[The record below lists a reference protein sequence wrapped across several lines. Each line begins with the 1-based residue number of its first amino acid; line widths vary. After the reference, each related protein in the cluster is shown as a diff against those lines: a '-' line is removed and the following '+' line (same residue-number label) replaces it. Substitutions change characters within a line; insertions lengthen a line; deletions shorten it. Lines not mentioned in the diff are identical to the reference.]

1 MDSIGLVTLKKQ
13 TEMSTADIMSLLP
26 MVILAGGILLTL
38 ILIALKRSHL
48 LAFMATAL
56 IILAAGTTAFLHL
69 NHEPHTIGD
78 IMVVDRFGLYYQIL
92 LLSATL
98 IISIFSYI
106 SLEHLFPDKRKE
118 EYYVLLMLAALGS
131 SMMVISTHF
140 ISFFVS
146 IEILT
151 ISLYTLISYYREREK
166 AVEAGLKYLVLAA
179 MSSAFLLF
187 GMALIYAL
195 SGEMSFHGLLAVSTN
210 SSGSSN
216 MMLVAGAGLMV
227 VGIGFKLALVPF
239 HMWASDVYEG
249 ASSPV
254 SAFIATVSKGG
265 VVALLLRFFMMTDL
279 YRYQN
284 VILAFMV
291 ISVLSML
298 AGNLLA
304 LQQRNVK
311 RLLAYSSIAHLG
323 YLLVAFIA
331 GKGLGVQAAT
341 FYITIYTLTILGAF
355 GVVTIISKTD
365 HEAGEIAH
373 YKGLFWRRPFL
384 AALFTL
390 FLLSLAGIPI
400 TAGFISKYFL
410 LAAGLGKGQW
420 LLAFVLVVS
429 SVIGL
434 FYYLRL
440 IVTMMSQEEDHKP
453 AVPPEGL
460 SKGGMVTLAILGILI
475 VGLGLGPGWLI
486 DLVRTLP

>member
-1 MDSIGLVTLKKQ
+1 
-13 TEMSTADIMSLLP
+13 MSAADILSLLP

-38 ILIALKRSHL
+38 ILIALRRSHL
-48 LAFMATAL
+48 LIFTSAEI
-56 IILAAGTTAFLHL
+56 IILAAIVAALLHL
-69 NHEPHTIGD
+69 NQEPQIIGD
-78 IMVVDRFGLYYQIL
+78 IIVVDRFGLYYQIL

-98 IISIFSYI
+98 VISIFSYI
-106 SLEHLFPDKRKE
+106 SLERLFPDKRKE
-118 EYYVLLMLAALGS
+118 EYYVLLMLATLGS

-146 IEILT
+146 IEVLT
-151 ISLYTLISYYREREK
+151 ISLYTLISYYRERDK
-166 AVEAGLKYLVLAA
+166 AIEAGLKYLVLAA

-187 GMALIYAL
+187 GMALIYAV
-195 SGEMSFHGLLAVSTN
+195 SGQMSFHALFAVATN
-210 SSGSSN
+210 YSGSSN
-216 MMLVAGAGLMV
+216 VMLIAGAGLMI

-239 HMWASDVYEG
+239 HMWAPDVYEG

-254 SAFIATVSKGG
+254 SAFVATVSKGG
-265 VVALLLRFFMMTDL
+265 VVALLLRFFTMTDL

-284 VILAFMV
+284 VMLAFTV
-291 ISVLSML
+291 IALLSML

-331 GKGLGVQAAT
+331 GKGMGVQAAT
-341 FYITIYTLTILGAF
+341 FYITIYMLTILGAF
-355 GVVTIISKTD
+355 GVVTILSKTD
-365 HEAGEIAH
+365 SEADGTEY
-373 YKGLFWRRPFL
+373 YKGLFWRRPLL

-390 FLLSLAGIPI
+390 FLLSLAGIPL
-400 TAGFISKYFL
+400 TAGFIGKYFL
-410 LAAGLGKGQW
+410 LTAGLGNGQW
-420 LLAFVLVVS
+420 LLAFVLVAS

-440 IVTMMSQEEDHKP
+440 IVTMISQDEDYQK
-453 AVPPEGL
+453 GL
-460 SKGGMVTLAILGILI
+460 SPGIPSKGGLLTLMVLGIL
-475 VGLGLGPGWLI
+475 VLGLGLSPGWLI

>member
-1 MDSIGLVTLKKQ
+1 
-13 TEMSTADIMSLLP
+13 MSAADILSLLP

-38 ILIALKRSHL
+38 ILIALRRSHL
-48 LAFMATAL
+48 LIFTAAEI
-56 IILAAGTTAFLHL
+56 IILAAIVAALLHL
-69 NHEPHTIGD
+69 NQEPQIIGD
-78 IMVVDRFGLYYQIL
+78 IIVVDRFGLYYQIL

-98 IISIFSYI
+98 VISIFSYI
-106 SLEHLFPDKRKE
+106 SLERLFPDKRKE
-118 EYYVLLMLAALGS
+118 EYYVLLMLATLGS

-146 IEILT
+146 IEVLT
-151 ISLYTLISYYREREK
+151 ISLYTLISYYRERDK
-166 AVEAGLKYLVLAA
+166 AIEAGLKYLVLAA

-187 GMALIYAL
+187 GMALIYAV
-195 SGEMSFHGLLAVSTN
+195 SGQMSFHALFAVATN
-210 SSGSSN
+210 YSGSSN
-216 MMLVAGAGLMV
+216 VMLIAGAGLMI

-239 HMWASDVYEG
+239 HMWAPDVYEG

-254 SAFIATVSKGG
+254 SAFVATVSKGG
-265 VVALLLRFFMMTDL
+265 VVALLLRFFTMTDL

-284 VILAFMV
+284 VMLAFTV
-291 ISVLSML
+291 IALLSML

-331 GKGLGVQAAT
+331 GKGMGVQAAT
-341 FYITIYTLTILGAF
+341 FYITIYMLTILGAF
-355 GVVTIISKTD
+355 GVVTILSKTD
-365 HEAGEIAH
+365 SEADGTEY
-373 YKGLFWRRPFL
+373 YKGLFWRRPLL

-390 FLLSLAGIPI
+390 FLLSLAGIPL
-400 TAGFISKYFL
+400 TAGFIGKYFL
-410 LAAGLGKGQW
+410 LTAGLGNGQW
-420 LLAFVLVVS
+420 LLAFVLVAS

-440 IVTMMSQEEDHKP
+440 IVTMISQDEDYQK
-453 AVPPEGL
+453 GL
-460 SKGGMVTLAILGILI
+460 SPGIPSKGGLLTLMVLGIL
-475 VGLGLGPGWLI
+475 VLGLGLSPGWLI

>member
-1 MDSIGLVTLKKQ
+1 
-13 TEMSTADIMSLLP
+13 MSTADTMSLLP
-26 MVILAGGILLTL
+26 MLILAGGILLTL
-38 ILIALKRSHL
+38 ILIALTRRHI
-48 LAFMATAL
+48 LAFITTAL
-56 IILAAGTTAFLHL
+56 TILAAITTGLLHL
-69 NHEPHTIGD
+69 NQQPHIIGD
-78 IMVVDRFGLYYQIL
+78 ILIVDRFGLYYQII
-92 LLSATL
+92 LLSATFV
-98 IISIFSYI
+98 ISIFSYI
-106 SLEHLFPDKRKE
+106 SLERLFPDKRKE
-118 EYYVLLMLAALGS
+118 EYYILLMLATLGS

-146 IEILT
+146 LETLT

-166 AVEAGLKYLVLAA
+166 AIEAGLKYLVLAA

-187 GMALIYAL
+187 GMALIYAV
-195 SGEMSFHGLLAVSTN
+195 SGEMSFHGLLAFATN
-210 SSGSSN
+210 SRGSAN
-216 MMLVAGAGLMV
+216 VMLVAGAGLMI
-227 VGIGFKLALVPF
+227 VGIGFKLALAPF
-239 HMWASDVYEG
+239 HMWAPDVYEG

-265 VVALLLRFFMMTDL
+265 VVALLLRFFTMTDL

-284 VILAFMV
+284 VMLAFMV
-291 ISVLSML
+291 ISALSML

-304 LQQRNVK
+304 LQQKNVK

-323 YLLVAFIA
+323 YLLVAFIS
-331 GKGLGVQAAT
+331 GKGMGVQAAT
-341 FYITIYTLTILGAF
+341 FYITIYSLTILGAF

-373 YKGLFWRRPFL
+373 YKGLFWRRPVL

-390 FLLSLAGIPI
+390 FLLSLAGIPL
-400 TAGFISKYFL
+400 TAGFIGKYFL

-440 IVTMMSQEEDHKP
+440 IVTMMSQEKDHQP
-453 AVPPEGL
+453 AVPPENL
-460 SKGGMVTLAILGILI
+460 SKGGMITLAILGILI
-475 VGLGLGPGWLI
+475 VGLGLSPGWLI
-486 DLVRTLP
+486 DLVRSLP

>member
-1 MDSIGLVTLKKQ
+1 
-13 TEMSTADIMSLLP
+13 MSAADILSLLP

-38 ILIALKRSHL
+38 ILIALRRSHL
-48 LAFMATAL
+48 LIFTAAEI
-56 IILAAGTTAFLHL
+56 IILAAIVAALLHL
-69 NHEPHTIGD
+69 NQEPQIIGD
-78 IMVVDRFGLYYQIL
+78 IIVVDRFGLYYQIL

-98 IISIFSYI
+98 VISIFSYI
-106 SLEHLFPDKRKE
+106 SLERLFPDKRKE
-118 EYYVLLMLAALGS
+118 EYYVLLMLATLGS

-146 IEILT
+146 IEVLT

-166 AVEAGLKYLVLAA
+166 AIEAGLKYLVLAA

-187 GMALIYAL
+187 GMALIYAV
-195 SGEMSFHGLLAVSTN
+195 SGQMSFHALFAVATN
-210 SSGSSN
+210 YSGSSN
-216 MMLVAGAGLMV
+216 VMLIAGAGLMI

-239 HMWASDVYEG
+239 HMWAPDVYEG

-254 SAFIATVSKGG
+254 SAFVATVSKGG
-265 VVALLLRFFMMTDL
+265 VVALLLRFFTMTDL

-284 VILAFMV
+284 VMLAFTV
-291 ISVLSML
+291 IALLSML

-331 GKGLGVQAAT
+331 GKGMGVQAAT
-341 FYITIYTLTILGAF
+341 FYITIYMLTILGAF
-355 GVVTIISKTD
+355 GVVTILSKTD
-365 HEAGEIAH
+365 SEADGTEY
-373 YKGLFWRRPFL
+373 YKGLFWRRPLL

-390 FLLSLAGIPI
+390 FLLSLAGIPL
-400 TAGFISKYFL
+400 TAGFIGKYFL
-410 LAAGLGKGQW
+410 LTAGLGNGQW
-420 LLAFVLVVS
+420 LLAFVLVAS

-440 IVTMMSQEEDHKP
+440 IVTMISQDEDYQK
-453 AVPPEGL
+453 GL
-460 SKGGMVTLAILGILI
+460 SPGIPSKGGLLTLMVLGIL
-475 VGLGLGPGWLI
+475 VLGLGLSPGWLI

>member
-1 MDSIGLVTLKKQ
+1 
-13 TEMSTADIMSLLP
+13 MSAADILSLLP

-38 ILIALKRSHL
+38 ILIALRRSHL
-48 LAFMATAL
+48 LIFTAAEI
-56 IILAAGTTAFLHL
+56 IILAAIVAALLHL
-69 NHEPHTIGD
+69 NQEPQIIGD
-78 IMVVDRFGLYYQIL
+78 IIVVDRFGLYYQIL

-98 IISIFSYI
+98 VISIFSYI
-106 SLEHLFPDKRKE
+106 SLERLFSDKRKE
-118 EYYVLLMLAALGS
+118 EYYVLLMLATLGS

-146 IEILT
+146 IEVLT

-166 AVEAGLKYLVLAA
+166 AIEAGLKYLVLAA

-187 GMALIYAL
+187 GMALIYAV
-195 SGEMSFHGLLAVSTN
+195 SGQMSFHALFAVATN
-210 SSGSSN
+210 YSGSSN
-216 MMLVAGAGLMV
+216 VMLIAGAGLMI

-239 HMWASDVYEG
+239 HMWAPDVYEG

-254 SAFIATVSKGG
+254 SAFVATVSKGG
-265 VVALLLRFFMMTDL
+265 VVALLLRFFTMTDL

-284 VILAFMV
+284 VMLAFTV
-291 ISVLSML
+291 IALLSML

-331 GKGLGVQAAT
+331 GKGMGVQAAT
-341 FYITIYTLTILGAF
+341 FYITIYMLTILGAF
-355 GVVTIISKTD
+355 GVVTILSKTD
-365 HEAGEIAH
+365 SEADGTEY
-373 YKGLFWRRPFL
+373 YKGLFWRRPLL

-390 FLLSLAGIPI
+390 FLLSLAGIPL
-400 TAGFISKYFL
+400 TAGFIGKYFL
-410 LAAGLGKGQW
+410 LTAGLGNGQW
-420 LLAFVLVVS
+420 LLAFVLVAS

-440 IVTMMSQEEDHKP
+440 IVTMISQD
-453 AVPPEGL
+453 EGYQKGLSPGVL
-460 SKGGMVTLAILGILI
+460 SKGGLLTLMVLGIL
-475 VGLGLGPGWLI
+475 VLGLGLSPGWLI

>member
-1 MDSIGLVTLKKQ
+1 
-13 TEMSTADIMSLLP
+13 MSAADILSLLP

-38 ILIALKRSHL
+38 ILIALRRSHL
-48 LAFMATAL
+48 LIFTAAEI
-56 IILAAGTTAFLHL
+56 IILAAIVAALLHL
-69 NHEPHTIGD
+69 NQEPQIIGD
-78 IMVVDRFGLYYQIL
+78 IIVVDRFGLYYQIL

-98 IISIFSYI
+98 VISIFSYI
-106 SLEHLFPDKRKE
+106 SLERLFSDKRKE
-118 EYYVLLMLAALGS
+118 EYYVLLMLATLGS

-146 IEILT
+146 IEVLT
-151 ISLYTLISYYREREK
+151 ISLYTLISYYRERDK
-166 AVEAGLKYLVLAA
+166 AIEAGLKYLVLAA

-187 GMALIYAL
+187 GMALIYAV
-195 SGEMSFHGLLAVSTN
+195 SGQMSFHALFAVATN
-210 SSGSSN
+210 YSGSSN
-216 MMLVAGAGLMV
+216 VMLIAGAGLMI

-239 HMWASDVYEG
+239 HMWAPDVYEG

-254 SAFIATVSKGG
+254 SAFVATVSKGG
-265 VVALLLRFFMMTDL
+265 VVALLLRFFTMTDL

-284 VILAFMV
+284 VMLAFTV
-291 ISVLSML
+291 IALLSML

-331 GKGLGVQAAT
+331 GKGMGVQAAT
-341 FYITIYTLTILGAF
+341 FYITIYMLTILGAF
-355 GVVTIISKTD
+355 GVVTILSKTD
-365 HEAGEIAH
+365 SEADGTEY
-373 YKGLFWRRPFL
+373 YKGLFWRRPLL

-390 FLLSLAGIPI
+390 FLLSLAGIPL
-400 TAGFISKYFL
+400 TAGFIGKYFL
-410 LAAGLGKGQW
+410 LTAGLGNGQW
-420 LLAFVLVVS
+420 LLAFVLVAS

-440 IVTMMSQEEDHKP
+440 IVTMISQDEDYQK
-453 AVPPEGL
+453 GL
-460 SKGGMVTLAILGILI
+460 SPGIPSKGGLLTLMVLGIL
-475 VGLGLGPGWLI
+475 VLGLGLSPGWLI

>member
-1 MDSIGLVTLKKQ
+1 
-13 TEMSTADIMSLLP
+13 MSAADILSLLP

-38 ILIALKRSHL
+38 ILVALRRSHL
-48 LAFMATAL
+48 LIFTAAEI
-56 IILAAGTTAFLHL
+56 IILAAIVAALLHL
-69 NHEPHTIGD
+69 NQEPQIIGD
-78 IMVVDRFGLYYQIL
+78 IIVVDRFGLYYQIL

-98 IISIFSYI
+98 VISIFSYI
-106 SLEHLFPDKRKE
+106 SLERLFPDKRKE
-118 EYYVLLMLAALGS
+118 EYYVLLMLATLGS

-146 IEILT
+146 IEVLT

-166 AVEAGLKYLVLAA
+166 AIEAGLKYLVLAA

-187 GMALIYAL
+187 GMALIYAV
-195 SGEMSFHGLLAVSTN
+195 SGQMSFHALFAVATN
-210 SSGSSN
+210 YSGSSN
-216 MMLVAGAGLMV
+216 VMLIAGAGLMI

-239 HMWASDVYEG
+239 HMWAPDVYEG

-254 SAFIATVSKGG
+254 SAFVATVSKGG
-265 VVALLLRFFMMTDL
+265 VVALLLRFFTMTDL

-284 VILAFMV
+284 VMLAFTV
-291 ISVLSML
+291 IALLSML

-331 GKGLGVQAAT
+331 GKGMGVQAAT
-341 FYITIYTLTILGAF
+341 FYVTIYMLTILGAF
-355 GVVTIISKTD
+355 GVVTILSKTNS
-365 HEAGEIAH
+365 EADGTEY
-373 YKGLFWRRPFL
+373 YKGLFWRRPLL

-390 FLLSLAGIPI
+390 FLLSLAGIPL
-400 TAGFISKYFL
+400 TAGFIGKYFL
-410 LAAGLGKGQW
+410 LTAGLGNGQW
-420 LLAFVLVVS
+420 LLAFVLVAS

-440 IVTMMSQEEDHKP
+440 IVTMISQDEDYQK
-453 AVPPEGL
+453 GL
-460 SKGGMVTLAILGILI
+460 SPGIPSKGGLLTLMVLGIL
-475 VGLGLGPGWLI
+475 VLGLGLSPGWLI